1 MPRRAKLLLKAVPP
15 ALILIAAFVL
25 PRFMLQNQ
33 NMAAM
38 IGEGE
43 AGPTFWPNVM
53 LTLVAICSAFWLVR
67 EVWTAL
73 RAPAVAGESPP
84 PAAPYNWRLAWTGLA
99 IVILY
104 GVAIQYLGFA
114 FATLLFLAVWLILG
128 GVRRPLTVAPVAV
141 IGTLVLL
148 YVFVALAQMPLD
160 RGRGVFAG
168 GTIELYQALRIY

>member
-1 MPRRAKLLLKAVPP
+1 MPPRGKLLLKAVPP
-15 ALILIAAFVL
+15 ALLLVAALVL
-25 PRFMLQNQ
+25 PRFMMQQ

-53 LTLVAICSAFWLVR
+53 LTLVAICSALWLVR
-67 EVWTAL
+67 EVWTGL
-73 RAPAVAGESPP
+73 RAPAVAGEAP
-84 PAAPYNWRLAWTGLA
+84 PARAPYDWRLAWLGLA
-99 IVILY
+99 IVFVY
-104 GVAIQYLGFA
+104 GLAIQYLGFA
-114 FATLLFLAVWLILG
+114 FATLLFLAAWFVLG
-128 GVRRPLTVAPVAV
+128 GVRRPLTVGPVAV

-160 RGRGVFAG
+160 RGRGVFTA